1 MPLPAHSRRD
11 GLDFGDRA
19 PFHGLAAAQ
28 DAQKPLLDHDFR
40 GIRKMHSCDAQ
51 MLVV

>member
-1 MPLPAHSRRD
+1 MPLSARGRRD
-11 GLDFGDRA
+11 GLDFADRA

-28 DAQKPLLDHDFR
+28 EAQKALLDHDFG